1 MAYFYL
7 EKGKQHLD
15 LKGDLIISHNDA
27 LIKTRTKSAGPV
39 QVSAP
44 DGYILNLGKL
54 KFFRKIRAT
63 WNIIKFVWT
72 AKPLD
77 RDITA
82 YREPHRATVENVD
95 NDTRS

>member
-1 MAYFYL
+1 MYFYL
-7 EKGKQHLD
+7 ENGKQCLD
-15 LKGDLIISHNDA
+15 LKGDLIISHNDELA
-27 LIKTRTKSAGPV
+27 KVRVPSAGPKKI
-39 QVSAP
+39 SAP

-63 WNIIKFVWT
+63 FNIIKFVWT

-82 YREPHRATVENVD
+82 YRESHRATVKNSD
-95 NDTRS
+95 K